1 VRQPRSAESHFAS
14 PAAFADGQVFVTV
27 NGAAW
32 SFDEP

>member
-1 VRQPRSAESHFAS
+1 MTKAPLFAS
-14 PAAFADGQVFVTV
+14 PAAYAGGRVFVTV